1 MNRRLVSSL
10 LSLGSLL
17 STEAVEVIL
26 CDLYEQSH
34 TWVMKSKHTGVNGP
48 LDENDSF
55 QLWGE
60 PL

>member
-1 MNRRLVSSL
+1 MNRRIVSSL
-10 LSLGSLL
+10 LSLESSL
-17 STEAVEVIL
+17 STEAVEMIL

-34 TWVMKSKHTGVNGP
+34 TWVMKNKHAGVNGP

-60 PL
+60 QL